1 MTNEETEAQK
11 KQRKL
16 QKKSKML
23 QLCRLL
29 DIKDW
34 EKQPHIVKEVREIVD
49 SNPVQKKKETTK
61 EQKK

>member
-34 EKQPHIVKEVREIVD
+34 EKQPQIVKEVREIVE
-49 SNPVQKKKETTK
+49 SNPVQKKKETKK
-61 EQKK
+61 EQKQ